1 MKLTL
6 SLVLLC
12 MTQIALAKSL
22 SDRRVKEEMLARV
35 DTLIEKSDAA
45 RDLVKAEDPAGACK
59 IIGDLFRIIPEHL
72 VAVGTRM
79 DMTERRV
86 IRMEQETRM
95 ILVYVHQ
102 QVNTCAQDNGD
113 HLDLVE
119 SSKKLRSMR
128 RAFSKQKRKIR
139 RSDVDFQ
146 NTYNYSYEF

>member
-22 SDRRVKEEMLARV
+22 NDRRVKEEMITRAE
-35 DTLIEKSDAA
+35 TLVEKSNAA
-45 RDLVKAEDPAGACK
+45 REFVKNEDPGNACK
-59 IIGDLFRIIPEHL
+59 VIGELFRIIPEHL

-79 DMTERRV
+79 DFSDRRV
-86 IRMEQETRM
+86 VRMEQETKM

-113 HLDLVE
+113 HLNLE
-119 SSKKLRSMR
+119 EASKKLRSMR
-128 RAFSKQKRKIR
+128 RAFAKHKRKIR
-139 RSDVDFQ
+139 RSDVNFQ